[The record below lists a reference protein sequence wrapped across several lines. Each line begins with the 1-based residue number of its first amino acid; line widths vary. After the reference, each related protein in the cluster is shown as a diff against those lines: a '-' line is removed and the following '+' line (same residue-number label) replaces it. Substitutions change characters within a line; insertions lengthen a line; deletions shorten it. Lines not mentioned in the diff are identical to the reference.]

1 MSKQMIVAGLDLG
14 TNAIK
19 CVIGVRHEDGQID
32 IIGTGTHPSAGLKQG
47 AVCDQPEAVRSIRAA
62 VEEAELMAGCEIKEV
77 FVSVSGRHFE
87 SFNSHGMVR
96 IQSGT
101 VDDDDVAA
109 CIDMARAVKLPPDKT
124 ILHAVP
130 QEFIID
136 GKAGIIRPH
145 GVDGVRLEVHTH
157 LIIGDNAAMKA
168 LEACIR
174 HAKLRVVDMMLSPLA
189 QAEALLTPQGRDI
202 GVVLVD
208 IGGDTTDIAVFDNG
222 QIIHSAVLA
231 VGGWHVTQDIKGCL
245 NTPTVEAEH
254 LKQTHGCALA
264 ELVDADERVEV
275 PGVGGRKRREIERT
289 LLCQIIEARVEE
301 ILRMVLDELHQLG
314 YGNGLPGRHRAHR
327 RHRQPA
333 RHRRTLRTSHR
344 HASRPRPTQGTA
356 RPRRRGQKPPL
367 CHRHRPRALRHEPK
381 ACSVVC
387 HETRTPPPQWH
398 RPSLCKEA
406 PRRPSLRS
414 CEKN

>member
-1 MSKQMIVAGLDLG
+1 MSKQMIVAGLDIG

-19 CVIGVRHEDGQID
+19 CVIGVHHDDGQID
-32 IIGTGTHPSAGLKQG
+32 IIGTGTHPAAGLKQG

-77 FVSVSGRHFE
+77 FVSVSGRHFQ

-109 CIDMARAVKLPPDKT
+109 CIDMARAVRLPPDKT
-124 ILHAVP
+124 IMHAVP
-130 QEFIID
+130 QEFIVD
-136 GKAGIIRPH
+136 GKGGINRPH
-145 GVDGVRLEVHTH
+145 GVEGVRLEVHAH
-157 LIIGDNAAMKA
+157 LVIGDTAALKA
-168 LEACIR
+168 LEACVR
-174 HAKLRVVDMMLSPLA
+174 HARLRVVDVLQSPLA

-208 IGGDTTDIAVFDNG
+208 IGGDTTDVAVFERG
-222 QIIHSAVLA
+222 QLVHSAMLA

-245 NTPTVEAEH
+245 NTPSVEAEH

-301 ILRMVLDELHQLG
+301 ILRMVLEELYQQG
-314 YGNGLPGRHRAHR
+314 YGDGLPGGIVLTGGTANLPGIVELCEQVTGMPAARATPKGLHGLVDVVKNPRYATGTGLVLCGINRKHVQWFATRLERPRKRGIGRLFGRRAH
-327 RHRQPA
+327 A
-333 RHRRTLRTSHR
+333 
-344 HASRPRPTQGTA
+344 
-356 RPRRRGQKPPL
+356 
-367 CHRHRPRALRHEPK
+367 
-381 ACSVVC
+381 
-387 HETRTPPPQWH
+387 
-398 RPSLCKEA
+398 
-406 PRRPSLRS
+406 
-414 CEKN
+414 